1 MRPLVE
7 SQSEPLSPQRAGQ
20 QDGVETGTVLESPRT
35 LRQQQPTQPTA
46 AEESLEQMDAGVD
59 DDPGFKLPGVES
71 LMVAPLS
78 LSAKE
83 SANTELARPW
93 PDYQPDDAQTAALE
107 RAYQQALK
115 KRRKREKLP
124 EPFVTEV
131 S

>member
-1 MRPLVE
+1 
-7 SQSEPLSPQRAGQ
+7 
-20 QDGVETGTVLESPRT
+20 
-35 LRQQQPTQPTA
+35 
-46 AEESLEQMDAGVD
+46 MDAGVD